1 MSSYSE
7 KYKYIYKKFKE
18 SHLKRALGDDYL
30 YSIGET
36 TRLHSPMLYEAEYG
50 ILYLR
55 DDAVLDLLN
64 YIEELKANATKT
76 VPAGSRR
83 QDF

>member
-7 KYKYIYKKFKE
+7 KHKYICKTFKE
-18 SHLKRALGDDYL
+18 AHLKRALGDDYL
-30 YSIGET
+30 DSIGET

>member
-7 KYKYIYKKFKE
+7 KYKYIYKTFKKA
-18 SHLKRALGDDYL
+18 HLKMSLGDGYL
-30 YSIGET
+30 DSIGET
-36 TRLHSPMLYEAEYG
+36 TRLHSPMIYEAEYG

-64 YIEELKANATKT
+64 YIEELKANAIKT
-76 VPAGSRR
+76 VPTSSRR

>member
-7 KYKYIYKKFKE
+7 KYKYIYEKFKE
-18 SHLKRALGDDYL
+18 AHLRGSLGDEFLD
-30 YSIGET
+30 SVGKT
-36 TRLHSPMLYEAEYG
+36 TRLHSPMIYEAEHG

-64 YIEELKANATKT
+64 YIEELKANATKA
-76 VPAGSRR
+76 VPTGSRR

>member
-7 KYKYIYKKFKE
+7 KYKYIYKTFKE
-18 SHLKRALGDDYL
+18 AHLKMSLGDEYL
-30 YSIGET
+30 DSIGET
-36 TRLHSPMLYEAEYG
+36 TRLHSPMIYEAEYG

-76 VPAGSRR
+76 VPTSSRR

>member
-18 SHLKRALGDDYL
+18 AHLKMALGDEYL
-30 YSIGET
+30 DSIGET

-64 YIEELKANATKT
+64 YIEELKANAIKT
-76 VPAGSRR
+76 VPTGSRR

>member
-1 MSSYSE
+1 M
-7 KYKYIYKKFKE
+7 I
-18 SHLKRALGDDYL
+18 
-30 YSIGET
+30 
-36 TRLHSPMLYEAEYG
+36 YEAEYG

-64 YIEELKANATKT
+64 YIEELKANAIKT

>member
-18 SHLKRALGDDYL
+18 AHLKRALGDEYL
-30 YSIGET
+30 DSIGET

-64 YIEELKANATKT
+64 YIDTCSYNFNTIKC
-76 VPAGSRR
+76 RI
-83 QDF
+83 QY